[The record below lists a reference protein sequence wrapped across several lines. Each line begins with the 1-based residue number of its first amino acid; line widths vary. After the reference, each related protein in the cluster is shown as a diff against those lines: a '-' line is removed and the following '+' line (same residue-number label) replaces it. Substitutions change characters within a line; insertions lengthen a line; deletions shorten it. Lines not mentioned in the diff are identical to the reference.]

1 MSFRIEYLLSKAL
14 TPKSRNLK
22 RILDENM
29 QGSYRRPDKLTGHT
43 SHNNTFDDLNAIKK
57 YDGMVEEKVV
67 QEGDDDNGG
76 NGTKHGYNNSS
87 DNEGNENIKNGPDT
101 RESLNVATNH
111 NSCPMSLEQIL
122 GGGEEKDDD
131 ENDSS
136 S

>member
-29 QGSYRRPDKLTGHT
+29 QGSC
-43 SHNNTFDDLNAIKK
+43 
-57 YDGMVEEKVV
+57 
-67 QEGDDDNGG
+67 DDDNGG

-101 RESLNVATNH
+101 RESVLDYH
-111 NSCPMSLEQIL
+111 
-122 GGGEEKDDD
+122 
-131 ENDSS
+131 
-136 S
+136 